1 MYRRCLNRLVLAFGL
16 LSGLCGYADTLQE
29 IPFQYRDGY
38 LWLKISVKGY
48 DQPLNFLLDS
58 GAASSVLDLGV
69 ARRLG
74 IKLGGRV
81 AVQGVHSRTDAY
93 RVGNFEADV
102 EGVALP
108 KKLLAIDLGAVSK
121 TCHQPIDGLIGVEF
135 FHRRIVQL
143 DFAAEKIRI
152 LNHAPQSNDSVTL
165 PLKARNG
172 TFCVPV
178 DIAGNDSQWMRVD
191 TGCDSSLEWVGGKI
205 EKLPRFSAS
214 IGLANASVRTLRTD
228 VRLGECHLPGV
239 WTGLHSRGIFP
250 GESGLL
256 GNGVLSRFRITL
268 DTVGRRFIVDRK

>member
-1 MYRRCLNRLVLAFGL
+1 MEGC
-16 LSGLCGYADTLQE
+16 E
-29 IPFQYRDGY
+29 
-38 LWLKISVKGY
+38 
-48 DQPLNFLLDS
+48 QPLNFLLDS
-58 GAASSVLDLGV
+58 GAASSVLNLGT

-74 IKLGGRV
+74 VKLGGRV
-81 AVQGVHSRTDAY
+81 PVQGVHSRTDAY
-93 RVGNFEADV
+93 RIDNFEADV

-108 KKLLAIDLGAVSK
+108 KKLLALDLSAVSK

-135 FHRRIVQL
+135 LRRRIVQL

-152 LNHAPQSNDSVTL
+152 LNHAPLSDDSVTL

-191 TGCDSSLEWVGGKI
+191 TGCDSSLEWVGGKT
-205 EKLPRFSAS
+205 EKLPRSGTS
-214 IGLANASVRTLRTD
+214 IGLVNASVRTLRTD
-228 VRLGECHLPGV
+228 VRLGECHLPDV
-239 WTGLHSRGIFP
+239 LTGLHSRGIFP

-256 GNGVLSRFRITL
+256 GNGVLSRFRVTL

>member
-1 MYRRCLNRLVLAFGL
+1 MLALGL
-16 LSGLCGYADTLQE
+16 SAFCGYAGTPQE

-38 LWLKISVKGY
+38 LWLKVSVEGY
-48 DQPLNFLLDS
+48 EQPLNFLLDS
-58 GAASSVLDLGV
+58 GAASSVLNLGT

-74 IKLGGRV
+74 VKFGGRV
-81 AVQGVHSRTDAY
+81 PVQGVHSLTDAY
-93 RVGNFEADV
+93 RIDNFEANV

-108 KKLLAIDLGAVSK
+108 KKLLALDLSAVSK

-143 DFAAEKIRI
+143 DFSAEKIRF
-152 LNHAPQSNDSVTL
+152 LARAPLGDDSVRL

-178 DIAGNDSQWMRVD
+178 GIAGNDLQWMRVD
-191 TGCDSSLEWVGGKI
+191 TGCDSSLEWVGGKA
-205 EKLPRFSAS
+205 EKIPRFGAS
-214 IGLANASVRTLRTD
+214 IGLANASVRSLRMD

-239 WTGLHSRGIFP
+239 PTGLHSREIFP

-256 GNGVLSRFRITL
+256 GNGVLSQFRVTL
-268 DTVGRRFIVDRK
+268 DTVGRQFIVDRK